1 MTIKSRLKIMIF
13 LQFFIWGCWLV
24 TLGSYMINTLHF
36 SGSEVG
42 VVYGSS
48 GLASLIMPSLVG
60 IIADRFIKANRLYG
74 ICHFLGA
81 ICLFIAAQTSNPTLM
96 FWVMLVNSMVYM
108 PTISLSYTISY
119 FGLEQEGLDTT
130 KDFPSVR
137 VYGTISF
144 ILAMWAISLGGFE
157 LSNIQLYIAAGA
169 AILLALFSF
178 ALPDCQTSNVK
189 KDRSFVSLL
198 GLDAFVLFKQ
208 KKMAIFFI
216 FSMLVGAALQI
227 NLAFADPFLHD
238 FASNPDYKD
247 SLAVKFPAILL
258 SIGQISEVFFILAIP
273 VFLRKYGI
281 KTVMLLSMA
290 AWTLRFGL
298 LAYGDPSGGGF
309 ILLLLSMIVY
319 GAAFDFFNISGSIF
333 VEEAVDRRIR
343 GSAQGLFMTMVNGIG
358 AYLGSVISGKIVDY
372 LTVDGVKDWQHIW
385 LVFAAYT
392 IVLGIVFMVSFKY
405 KKDHDALNPVN
416 NAA

>member
-1 MTIKSRLKIMIF
+1 MTIKSRLKIMTFI
-13 LQFFIWGCWLV
+13 QFFVWGSWLI

-36 SGSEVG
+36 SGAQVG
-42 VVYGSS
+42 AVYGSS
-48 GLASLIMPSLVG
+48 GLASLIMPSLIG
-60 IIADRFIKANRLYG
+60 IIADRWIKANRLYG

-81 ICLFIAAQTSNPTLM
+81 IALLIAAQTSNPTLM
-96 FWVMLVNSMVYM
+96 FWVMFFNAMVYI

-119 FGLEQEGLDTT
+119 FGLEKEGLDST
-130 KDFPSVR
+130 KNFPSVR
-137 VYGTISF
+137 VYGTIGF
-144 ILAMWAISLGGFE
+144 ILAMWTISLGGFE

-169 AILLALFSF
+169 ALLLALFSF
-178 ALPDCQTSNVK
+178 VLPDCAIENVK
-189 KDRSFVSLL
+189 KEKSLVNLL

-216 FSMLVGAALQI
+216 FAMLIGAALQI

-238 FASNPDYKD
+238 FALNPEYKE
-247 SLAVKFPAILL
+247 SLAVKYPAILL
-258 SIGQISEVFFILAIP
+258 SIGQFAEVFFILAIP
-273 VFLRKYGI
+273 FFLRKFGI

-290 AWTLRFGL
+290 AWTLRFGF

-333 VEEAVDRRIR
+333 VEKEVDRRIR
-343 GSAQGLFMTMVNGIG
+343 ASAQGLFMTMVNGIG
-358 AYLGSVISGKIVDY
+358 AYLGAVISGKIVDY

-392 IVLGIVFMVSFKY
+392 IVLGIIFAISFKY
-405 KKDHDALNPVN
+405 KHDEDAMNKVN
-416 NAA
+416 KVA

>member
-42 VVYGSS
+42 VVYGTT

-60 IIADRFIKANRLYG
+60 IIADRFIKANKLYG

-81 ICLFIAAQTSNPTLM
+81 ICLFIAAQASNPTLM
-96 FWVMLVNSMVYM
+96 FWAMLANSMVYM

-119 FGLEQEGLDTT
+119 FGLEKEGLDTT

-178 ALPDCQTSNVK
+178 ALPDCPTSNVK
-189 KDRSFVSLL
+189 KDQSFVSLL

-238 FASNPDYKD
+238 FALNPDYKD
-247 SLAVKFPAILL
+247 SLAVKYPAILL

-273 VFLRKYGI
+273 LFLRKYGI

-333 VEEAVDRRIR
+333 VENAVDRRIR
-343 GSAQGLFMTMVNGIG
+343 GSAQGLFMTMVNGLG

-392 IVLGIVFMVSFKY
+392 IVLGIVFAVSFKY

-416 NAA
+416 KAA

>member
-24 TLGSYMINTLHF
+24 TLGSYMIKTLHF

-42 VVYGSS
+42 VVYSS
-48 GLASLIMPSLVG
+48 IGLASLIMPSLVG

-81 ICLFIAAQTSNPTLM
+81 ICLFIAAQTSDPTLM

-119 FGLEQEGLDTT
+119 FGLEKEGLDTT
-130 KDFPSVR
+130 KAFPSVR

-144 ILAMWAISLGGFE
+144 ILAMWAVSLGGFE

-169 AILLALFSF
+169 TILLVLFSF
-178 ALPDCQTSNVK
+178 ALPDCPTSNVK
-189 KDRSFVSLL
+189 KDQSVISLL

-216 FSMLVGAALQI
+216 FSMLIGAALQI

-238 FASNPDYKD
+238 FALNPDFKD
-247 SLAVKFPAILL
+247 SLAVKYPAILL
-258 SIGQISEVFFILAIP
+258 SIGQISEVFFIIAIP
-273 VFLRKYGI
+273 LFLRKFGI
-281 KTVMLLSMA
+281 KTVMLLSMV
-290 AWTLRFGL
+290 AWTLRFAL

-333 VEEAVDRRIR
+333 VEKEVDRRIR

-358 AYLGSVISGKIVDY
+358 AYLGAVISGKIVDY

-392 IVLGIVFMVSFKY
+392 IVLGIVFAVSFKY
-405 KKDHDALNPVN
+405 KKDHDALTPVN
-416 NAA
+416 

>member
-1 MTIKSRLKIMIF
+1 MTIKSRLKIMTFI
-13 LQFFIWGCWLV
+13 QFFVWGSWLI

-36 SGSEVG
+36 SGAQVG
-42 VVYGSS
+42 AVYGSS
-48 GLASLIMPSLVG
+48 GLASLIMPSLIG
-60 IIADRFIKANRLYG
+60 IIADRWIKANRLYG

-81 ICLFIAAQTSNPTLM
+81 IALLIAAQTSNPTLM
-96 FWVMLVNSMVYM
+96 FWVMFFNAMVYI

-119 FGLEQEGLDTT
+119 FGLEKEGLDST
-130 KDFPSVR
+130 KNFPSVR
-137 VYGTISF
+137 VYGTIGF
-144 ILAMWAISLGGFE
+144 ILAMWTISLGGFE

-169 AILLALFSF
+169 ALLLALFSLV
-178 ALPDCQTSNVK
+178 LPDCTIENVK
-189 KDRSFVSLL
+189 KEKSLVHLL

-216 FSMLVGAALQI
+216 FAMLIGAALQI

-238 FASNPDYKD
+238 FALNPDYKE
-247 SLAVKFPAILL
+247 SLAVKYPAILL
-258 SIGQISEVFFILAIP
+258 SIGQFAEVFFILAIP
-273 VFLRKYGI
+273 FFLRKFGI

-290 AWTLRFGL
+290 AWTLRFGF

-333 VEEAVDRRIR
+333 VEKEVDRRIR
-343 GSAQGLFMTMVNGIG
+343 ASAQGLFMTMVNGIG
-358 AYLGSVISGKIVDY
+358 AYLGAVISGKIVDY
-372 LTVDGVKDWQHIW
+372 LTVDGVKDWQQIW

-392 IVLGIVFMVSFKY
+392 IVLGIIFAISFKY
-405 KKDHDALNPVN
+405 KHDEDATGSVN
-416 NAA
+416 RVA

>member
-13 LQFFIWGCWLV
+13 LQYFIWGCWLI

-36 SGSEVG
+36 SGAQVG
-42 VVYGSS
+42 AVYGSS

-81 ICLFIAAQTSNPTLM
+81 ICLFIAAQTSNPTVM
-96 FWVMLVNSMVYM
+96 FWVMFFNTMVYM
-108 PTISLSYTISY
+108 PTMSLSYTIAYS
-119 FGLEQEGLDTT
+119 GLEKEGLDTA
-130 KDFPSVR
+130 KDFPAVR

-144 ILAMWAISLGGFE
+144 ILSMWVISLGGFE

-169 AILLALFSF
+169 AVLLALFSF
-178 ALPDCQTSNVK
+178 VLPDCPTSNVE
-189 KDRSFVSLL
+189 KDKSLVSRL

-216 FSMLVGAALQI
+216 FAMLIGAALQI

-238 FASNPDYKD
+238 FALNPDYKE
-247 SLAVKFPAILL
+247 SLAVKYPAILL
-258 SIGQISEVFFILAIP
+258 SIGQFSEVFFILAIP
-273 VFLRKYGI
+273 FFLRKFGI
-281 KTVMLLSMA
+281 KTVMLLSMV

-298 LAYGDPSGGGF
+298 FAFGDPAGVGF

-319 GAAFDFFNISGSIF
+319 GAAFDFFNISGSMF
-333 VEEAVDRRIR
+333 VEKEVDRRIR

-358 AYLGSVISGKIVDY
+358 AYLGGMISGEIVDY
-372 LTVDGVKDWQHIW
+372 FTVDGVKDWQHIW
-385 LVFAAYT
+385 LIFAAYT
-392 IVLGIVFMVSFKY
+392 IILGIVFVVIFKY
-405 KKDHDALNPVN
+405 KNDQNAMNHVN